1 MFHKS
6 KRGPHF
12 INATTLNIYLWKFG
26 AVSILKVYDAALIF
40 SVMMAHRD
48 NLCSR
53 KTRCAP
59 RGQVTARNNP
69 GGPYHPVRPRPD
81 PRTLSC
87 PEISFEPRTRGWLH
101 ATNNVHE
108 RRSSAQRPG
117 DSQKRSGEVPRR
129 PCGVEARPP
138 GPIIS
143 FEPRTRGWLAKANTG
158 LLG

>member
-1 MFHKS
+1 MFDKS

-53 KTRCAP
+53 TTRCAP

-69 GGPYHPVRPRPD
+69 GVPLPPYE
-81 PRTLSC
+81 T
-87 PEISFEPRTRGWLH
+87 
-101 ATNNVHE
+101 
-108 RRSSAQRPG
+108 Q
-117 DSQKRSGEVPRR
+117 
-129 PCGVEARPP
+129 ARPP
-138 GPIIS
+138 HPIL
-143 FEPRTRGWLAKANTG
+143 PRNLI
-158 LLG
+158 